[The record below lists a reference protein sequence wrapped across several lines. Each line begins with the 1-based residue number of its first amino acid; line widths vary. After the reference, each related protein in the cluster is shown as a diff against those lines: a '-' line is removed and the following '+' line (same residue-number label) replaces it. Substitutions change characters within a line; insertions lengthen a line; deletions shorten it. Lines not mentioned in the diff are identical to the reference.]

1 MIYHE
6 LGRMTGNLLL
16 LCALFITAVG
26 ANKLLLPG
34 VTPSAWDDGETIVLK
49 ANKITSTDSP
59 VVYDYYDM
67 PFCRRKKRA
76 KARAGNL
83 GESLS
88 GDATTAS
95 PYEVSA
101 LLQQVSLL
109 LLFSALAPLTMES
122 FLTFSN
128 FSLSPI

>member
-1 MIYHE
+1 MLGKRAFLE
-6 LGRMTGNLLL
+6 LLFTTLYLARFVTGS
-16 LCALFITAVG
+16 
-26 ANKLLLPG
+26 KLLLPG
-34 VTPSAWDDGETIVLK
+34 VTPSAWDDGETVVLK

-59 VVYDYYDM
+59 VVYDYYDL

-95 PYEVSA
+95 PYEVS
-101 LLQQVSLL
+101 VVYVV
-109 LLFSALAPLTMES
+109 P
-122 FLTFSN
+122 
-128 FSLSPI
+128 